1 MTRKPRVLSQNFLA
15 PPDGSSMLSLTFLGA
30 LLPDCP
36 QPLQAGT
43 GPADHPANLGT
54 QEKSMWLVGAPA
66 CSDTISEFL

>member
-1 MTRKPRVLSQNFLA
+1 
-15 PPDGSSMLSLTFLGA
+15 MLSLTFLGA